1 MYFELLL
8 SRYLLVFLMAG
19 LYIHIPFC
27 KTRCIYCDFYSTTR
41 DDLRRSYVQ
50 ALCREMSLRYSFL
63 SGEKVQTI
71 YLGGGTPSQLDED
84 DFQQIFAAIGRY
96 FQVAKDA
103 EITVEVNP
111 DDITPAYASMLDSLP
126 FNRVSMGIQT
136 FNDDIL
142 RFLHRRHTSI
152 QAVEAVDRLRKAG
165 FRNISVDLIYGLPGE
180 TRAILE
186 EDVRRAL
193 SLQVQHISAYHLS
206 YEEGT
211 VIDCMLKEHVITT
224 VSEAESVD
232 FYRVLT
238 EMLKQHGYRHY
249 EISNY
254 CMEGYHSRHN
264 SSYWSGAPYLGL
276 GPSAHSYDGGNVR
289 CWNVSSLTDYIREI
303 ERGET
308 VYEVEHLDLV
318 TRYNEFLMVGL
329 RTAKGIS
336 LSRLEKEFGISLLHY
351 CRSMARDYIT
361 RGKLQIVGDTLKLTP
376 DGVFVSDG
384 IISDLMYV
392 D

>member
-1 MYFELLL
+1 
-8 SRYLLVFLMAG
+8 MAG

-50 ALCREMSLRYSFL
+50 ALCKEMSLHRLFL
-63 SGEKVQTI
+63 PDEELQTI
-71 YLGGGTPSQLDED
+71 YFGGGTPSQMDEE
-84 DFQQIFAAIGRY
+84 DFLQIFAAINRC
-96 FQVAKDA
+96 FRVAENA
-103 EITVEVNP
+103 EVTVEVNP
-111 DDITPAYASMLDSLP
+111 DDITSTYASMLGSLP

-142 RFLHRRHTSI
+142 RFLHRRHTSL
-152 QAVEAVDRLRKAG
+152 QAVEAVDRLREAG

-193 SLQVQHISAYHLS
+193 ALQVQHLSAYHLS

-211 VIDCMLKEHVITT
+211 PIDCMLKAHAITA
-224 VSEAESVD
+224 VGEEDSAD

-238 EMLKQHGYRHY
+238 DMLKQHGYQHY

-254 CMEGYHSRHN
+254 CMEGYQSRHN
-264 SSYWSGAPYLGL
+264 SSYWNGTPYLGL
-276 GPSAHSYDGGNVR
+276 GPSAHSYDGKSMR
-289 CWNVSSLTDYIREI
+289 RWNVSSLTDYIRGI
-303 ERGET
+303 ERGDS
-308 VYEVEHLDLV
+308 VFEVELLDRV
-318 TRYNEFLMVGL
+318 TRYNEFMMVGL
-329 RTAKGIS
+329 RTATGVS
-336 LSRLEKEFGISLLHY
+336 LSRLEKEFGETLLHY
-351 CRSMARDYIT
+351 CQSMARDYIT